1 MPYFCA
7 TYTSLISR
15 GDTSPLFVYRYF
27 LGSGFEGFMDLQDLT
42 TEIRKIAQSL
52 LKDDAHFVV
61 DVVASFKG
69 NPGKVLVTV
78 DGDKGIGIDDC
89 ADLSRDLSK
98 VLDET
103 NLIPGA
109 FNLEVST
116 PGLDQPLKSK
126 RQYVKNIGRN
136 VRVRLANKMEEGK
149 LTTVDDTGI
158 QLVQTIGSGKKQEE
172 KTVEIPFDKIDKT
185 IVLVSFK

>member
-1 MPYFCA
+1 MTYFCA

-15 GDTSPLFVYRYF
+15 GDTSPLFCFR
-27 LGSGFEGFMDLQDLT
+27 SGFVAFMDLKELT
-42 TEIRKIAQSL
+42 TEIKTLAQSL
-52 LKDDAHFVV
+52 LKDESYFVV

-69 NPGKVLVTV
+69 NPGKVLVIV

-98 VLDET
+98 ALDEN
-103 NLIPGA
+103 NLIAGA

-116 PGLDQPLKSK
+116 PGLDQPLKLK

-136 VRVRLANKMEEGK
+136 VRVRQADKTEEGK
-149 LTTVDDTGI
+149 LTAVDESGI
-158 QLVQTIGSGKKQEE
+158 QLTQTIGSGKKKEE
-172 KTVEIPFDKIDKT
+172 KTIEIPFDKIDKT